1 MMANAFW
8 QRAGGLEVE
17 RKGSL
22 QSLQKNLRKIFF
34 SGKGISAK
42 SESGNFFLQ
51 HRFLSP
57 QSRAAAMGLSYNK
70 FYPSSALQSPS
81 EEGTKGINRRKEK
94 TDIRPRFLL
103 PA

>member
-70 FYPSSALQSPS
+70 FYPPPPCNL
-81 EEGTKGINRRKEK
+81 RRKSGQKELIK
-94 TDIRPRFLL
+94 GKKRQIRPRFLL